1 MTPSSADVAPTNP
14 RRPALPSLRRILAMD
29 AAGMIVFGLVYVL
42 VSGPLARLLGVGDK
56 LVLTAGGLMLTIGVG
71 VALLARRAHPPTASV
86 WLVVALGIAWVAAS
100 FASLVLNWWD
110 TNTVGTVWTVLQA
123 VPVSVFA
130 LLQLAALR
138 GRT

>member
-1 MTPSSADVAPTNP
+1 MTLSSADGAPTHP

-29 AAGMIVFGLVYVL
+29 AAGMIVFGLVYL
-42 VSGPLARLLGVGDK
+42 LGSGPLARLLGVGDK
-56 LVLTAGGLMLTIGVG
+56 LVLTTGSLMLTIGAG

-86 WLVVALGIAWVAAS
+86 GLVVVIGIAWVAAS

-110 TNTVGTVWTVLQA
+110 TNAVGTVWAVLQTI
-123 VPVSVFA
+123 PVSVFA